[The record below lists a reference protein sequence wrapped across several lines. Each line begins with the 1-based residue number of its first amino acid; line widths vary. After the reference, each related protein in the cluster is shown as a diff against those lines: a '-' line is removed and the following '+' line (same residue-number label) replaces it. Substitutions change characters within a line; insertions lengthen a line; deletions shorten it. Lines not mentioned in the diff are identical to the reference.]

1 MPEKRKRSAYLPIGI
16 GIQFAYLIVLG
27 IIDLEVCMISKAL
40 VAASAKPIILAML
53 MSGENYGYQILK
65 RVSQVS
71 GGKLDWSEALL
82 YPVLHRL
89 EKDGLVVAQWKISE
103 GNRLRKYYRLTA
115 AGKKEL
121 LAEKEN
127 WLSVHQALQHLW
139 EPAVIKN

>member
-1 MPEKRKRSAYLPIGI
+1 
-16 GIQFAYLIVLG
+16 
-27 IIDLEVCMISKAL
+27 MISKAL
-40 VAASAKPIILAML
+40 VAASAKPIVLALL

-89 EKDGLVVAQWKISE
+89 ENDGLVTSKWKISE
-103 GNRLRKYYRLTA
+103 GNRLRKYYRLTT

-121 LAEKEN
+121 LTEKEH
-127 WLSVHQALQHLW
+127 WLSVHGALQSLW
-139 EPAVIKN
+139 EPLAVTD

>member
-1 MPEKRKRSAYLPIGI
+1 
-16 GIQFAYLIVLG
+16 
-27 IIDLEVCMISKAL
+27 MISKAL
-40 VAASAKPIILAML
+40 VAASAKPIILALL

-89 EKDGLVVAQWKISE
+89 EKDGLVIARWKISDN
-103 GNRLRKYYRLTA
+103 NRLRKYYRLTT

-121 LAEKEN
+121 LTEKEN
-127 WLSVHQALQHLW
+127 WFSVHLALQCLW
-139 EPAVIKN
+139 EPAAAAE

>member
-1 MPEKRKRSAYLPIGI
+1 
-16 GIQFAYLIVLG
+16 
-27 IIDLEVCMISKAL
+27 MISKAL
-40 VAASAKPIILAML
+40 VAASAKPIILALL

-89 EKDGLVVAQWKISE
+89 EKDSLVSSQWKISE

-115 AGKKEL
+115 AGRKEL
-121 LAEKEN
+121 LAEKEH
-127 WLSVHQALQHLW
+127 WLSVHRALQCLW
-139 EPAVIKN
+139 EPAATAE

>member
-1 MPEKRKRSAYLPIGI
+1 MN
-16 GIQFAYLIVLG
+16 
-27 IIDLEVCMISKAL
+27 SKAL
-40 VAASAKPIILAML
+40 VAASVRPVVLALL

-89 EKDGLVVAQWKISE
+89 EKDGLVDAQWKISE
-103 GNRLRKYYRLTA
+103 GKRLRKYYRLTT

-127 WLSVHQALQHLW
+127 WLSVHRALQILW
-139 EPAVIKN
+139 EPAAITD

>member
-1 MPEKRKRSAYLPIGI
+1 
-16 GIQFAYLIVLG
+16 
-27 IIDLEVCMISKAL
+27 MISKAL
-40 VAASAKPIILAML
+40 VAASAKPIVLALL

-89 EKDGLVVAQWKISE
+89 ENDGLVTSKWKISD
-103 GNRLRKYYRLTA
+103 GNRLRKYYRLTT

-121 LAEKEN
+121 LTEKEH
-127 WLSVHQALQHLW
+127 WLSVHSALQRLW
-139 EPAVIKN
+139 EPATATD